1 MKAFELRQEFQRRF
15 GTAPRIFRAPGR
27 VNLIGEHTDYNDG
40 WVMPVAIDLYSWVAA
55 APRAD
60 SRCVIHSI
68 NFDEAAEFLPAEIV
82 PGPKGAWSDYARGV
96 TYLLQGGGFPLR
108 GANLLLYGEIPMG
121 AGLGSSAAYEVSV
134 GYALQQVSG
143 IPQDLVGLA
152 KICQRA
158 ENEFA
163 GAHCG
168 IMDQLISCSGLANT
182 ALFLDCRSLQYR
194 TVPLPQNASLVVCN
208 TKIKHAHAAGEYNA
222 RRIDCET
229 GARILGKEIPGLRAL
244 RDVSLTTLEGL
255 RSALPEVIYRRCRHV
270 VSENARVLDA
280 ALALEQR
287 DLKRCGGLI
296 YESHRS
302 LRDDFQVSCPEL
314 DLLVDLASRCAG
326 VYGSRM
332 TGGGF
337 GGCTVSFV
345 EADAVR
351 DFLRHL
357 SREFEKQSHS
367 TLETYVF
374 NSVGGVEEVRDV

>member
-1 MKAFELRQEFQRRF
+1 MKPFELRQEFQRRF

-40 WVMPVAIDLYSWVAA
+40 WVMPVAIDLYTWVAA
-55 APRAD
+55 ARRTD

-68 NFDEAAEFLPAEIV
+68 NFDEAAEFLPAEIA
-82 PGPKGAWSDYARGV
+82 PGPKGTWSDYARGV
-96 TYLLQGGGFPLR
+96 IYLLRAAGFPLS

-134 GYALQQVSG
+134 GYGLQQISG
-143 IPQDLVGLA
+143 ISQDLVSLA

-168 IMDQLISCSGLANT
+168 IMDQLISGSGRANT

-194 TVPLPQNASLVVCN
+194 TVFLPQNVSLVVCN

-222 RRIDCET
+222 RRTDCET
-229 GARILGKEIPGLRAL
+229 GARILSKSIPGLRAL
-244 RDVSLTTLEGL
+244 RDVSLSTLERL
-255 RSALPEVIYRRCRHV
+255 RSALPDVIYRRCRHV

-280 ALALEQR
+280 AVALEQR
-287 DLKRCGGLI
+287 DLKRWGGLM

-302 LRDDFQVSCPEL
+302 LRDDFQASCPEL

-326 VYGSRM
+326 AYGSRM

-337 GGCTVSFV
+337 GGCTVSLV
-345 EADAVR
+345 EADAVEN
-351 DFLRHL
+351 FVRHL
-357 SREFEKQSHS
+357 SRGFEKQTHS

-374 NSVGGVEEVRDV
+374 SPVGGVEEVSDE

>member
-1 MKAFELRQEFQRRF
+1 VKAFELRQEFQRRF
-15 GTAPRIFRAPGR
+15 GTAPKIFRAPGR

-40 WVMPVAIDLYSWVAA
+40 WVMPVAIDLYAWVGV
-55 APRAD
+55 APRTD
-60 SRCVIHSI
+60 SLCVIHSI
-68 NFDEAAEFLPAEIV
+68 NFDEAAEFVPAEIA
-82 PGPKGAWSDYARGV
+82 PGPKGTWSDCARGV
-96 TYLLQGGGFPLR
+96 TYLMRAGGFPLR

-134 GYALQQVSG
+134 GYALQQISR
-143 IPQDLVGLA
+143 ISLDLISLA

-168 IMDQLISCSGLANT
+168 IMDQLISCSGRANT
-182 ALFLDCRSLQYR
+182 ALFLDCRSLHYR

-229 GARILGKEIPGLRAL
+229 GARILGKEVPGLRAL
-244 RDVSLTTLEGL
+244 RDVSLSTLERL
-255 RSALPEVIYRRCRHV
+255 RSVLPEVIYRRCRHV

-287 DLKRCGGLI
+287 DLKRCGGLM

-337 GGCTVSFV
+337 GGCTVSLV
-345 EADAVR
+345 ETNAVKN
-351 DFLRHL
+351 FLRHL
-357 SREFEKQSHS
+357 SSEFEKQTHS

-374 NSVGGVEEVRDV
+374 NSVGGVEEVRNA